1 MAIVGA
7 SRFLGAATLA
17 NTRGLA
23 AQSPTLLGSGSAQS
37 LLEAGR
43 NLSQRG
49 FGISSS
55 ARALNQQFLNRSADV
70 NSLFSLAA
78 GPDATIESAQ
88 QQILALRSGLS
99 DSQIAR
105 GLRQDDGGISGSN
118 TGTEIDETA

>member
-1 MAIVGA
+1 MAIAGA
-7 SRFLGAATLA
+7 SRFLNAATLA
-17 NTRGLA
+17 NTKGLA
-23 AQSPTLLGSGSAQS
+23 AQSPTLLGTGSAQS

-43 NLSQRG
+43 NLGVRG

-88 QQILALRSGLS
+88 QQILALRAGLS
-99 DSQIAR
+99 ESKIAR
-105 GLRQDDGGISGSN
+105 SLRQDDGGVATSDRGARV
-118 TGTEIDETA
+118 DEQA